1 MRFIKLLTGNIT
13 ETRTISKSNCVIT
26 REHYLYSSYWKEK
39 LKIQRKEI
47 TVWYLEQKENTSRI
61 AIGSLIN
68 DKANNTPEN
77 IMLIYGLKQTKRM
90 KW

>member
-13 ETRTISKSNCVIT
+13 ETRKISNCVIT
-26 REHYLYSSYWKEK
+26 REHYLYSSYKKEI

-47 TVWYLEQKENTSRI
+47 TVWYLEQKENKSRI

-90 KW
+90 K